1 MNIQLWNGS
10 AFPAILEPTNGTDL
24 SAYLNSNRDQVD
36 ETLATTGAVLFRG
49 FHVPT
54 VGEFDAGIV
63 AYGAENF
70 TYKDSLSNAVR
81 INLTPRVF
89 TANEA
94 PPTTSIFLHHEM
106 AQTPIYPSK
115 LFFYCHNYCH
125 KAAERGGATPLCRS
139 DILLNKLSEA
149 EPELIQEFVE
159 KGVSYSNTMPAHD
172 DHNSGQGRSWRS
184 TLSAKTKPD
193 AETRLRTLGYSWA
206 WGDDETLRM
215 TSPKLDAVKILPDGS
230 SVFFN
235 QLIAA
240 YRGWSDTRN
249 EASKSIS
256 FGDGSPIDADKLGTA
271 IQLADE
277 LSFDLNWHS
286 GDVAL
291 VDNFRVMH
299 GRRPYEGTRKVLV
312 SLVN

>member
-1 MNIQLWNGS
+1 MNLQQWNGS
-10 AFPAILEPTNGTDL
+10 AFPAILEPTNDTDL
-24 SAYLNSNRDQVD
+24 SAFLDSNRAEVD
-36 ETLATTGAVLFRG
+36 ATLASTGAVLFRG

-54 VGEFDAGIV
+54 VDEFDTGVV

-115 LFFYCHNYCH
+115 LFFYCH
-125 KAAERGGATPLCRS
+125 KAAEHGGATPLCRS
-139 DILLNKLSEA
+139 DILLDQLSEA
-149 EPELIQEFVE
+149 EPELIQEFVQ
-159 KGVSYSNTMPAHD
+159 KGVSYSNTMPAYD

-184 TLSAKTKPD
+184 TLSAESKPD
-193 AETRLRTLGYSWA
+193 AETRLKTLGYSWE
-206 WGDDETLRM
+206 WGDNETLRM
-215 TSPKLDAVKILPDGS
+215 TSPRLDAVKTLPDGS
-230 SVFFN
+230 RVFFN

-249 EASKSIS
+249 DASKSIT
-256 FGDGSPIDADKLGTA
+256 FGDGSPIDADKLATA
-271 IQLADE
+271 ITLADE
-277 LSFDLNWHS
+277 LSFDLNWQS

-291 VDNFRVMH
+291 IDNFRVMH
-299 GRRPYEGTRKVLV
+299 GRRPYEGKRKVLV